1 MGGAQE
7 PGEAGFSRGLLFNFL
22 LITQRAMPD
31 KFPEYPAEVS
41 YSSVEA
47 EVLRFWKKHDIFRKS
62 LDKPGDRVFSFYEGP
77 PTVNGKPGVHHVFSR
92 TIKDI
97 VCRFKSMQGYKVPRK
112 AGWDTHGLPVEI
124 SVEKKLGLKNKA
136 QVEAYGAGEFNAEAA
151 KLVRYHIEDN
161 REGWGRLTEL
171 MGYWVDM
178 DDPYI
183 TCTNDYIESVW
194 WALKTIFDK
203 GLIYKDYKIVPQ
215 DPKSETVLSSH
226 ELALGYKEV
235 KDPSIYVKFKVRGAD
250 EHLLVWTT
258 TPWTLVSNVALC
270 VGPDVEYVKVR
281 TAEDKVY
288 LLAKSRLKVLE
299 RQTGEDDGLVIL
311 DSFRGSILAG
321 LEYEPLF
328 TWAQPDKPCWYVTE
342 GDFVSTEEGTGIVH
356 IAPAFGADDYE
367 LSKKYDLPMLQPVAR
382 NGCFTAEVPDYEGMF
397 FKDADL
403 PIIRRLKEEGKLL
416 RKETITHTYPFSWR
430 YDVPVIYY
438 ARESWYIRTTS
449 IADRMVEHNR
459 HINWCP
465 PEIGAG
471 RFGNWLEENKDWAL
485 SRERFWGTPLP
496 IWVSED
502 FGIGD
507 GPDSGRV
514 FAIGSVAEL
523 EEGFIDIDGKQYRFG
538 DALAGGLV
546 ELDLH
551 KPFVDRIYFVKD
563 GKRFNRTPELI
574 DVWFDSGSMP
584 FAQLHYPFENR
595 ALFEKTFPADFI
607 AEGVDQTRGWF
618 YTLHAIATLIFDK
631 PAYRNLVVNGHL
643 LDRNGQKMS
652 KSKGNVVDPFD
663 TMEKYGADA
672 LRWYLILASP
682 PWRPKSFNTDEIEEE
697 QRKFFR
703 AFVNS
708 YNFFVMYANVDEFTF
723 AEAELPVRVRSELD
737 RWIISCLNSLIS
749 GVELRMQQY
758 DLTGAV
764 RLINDFTVDDLSNW
778 YIRRSRKRFWKGEMG
793 QDKLAAYQT
802 LYHCLETVAK
812 LLAPFTPFIADR
824 IYTSLNGLTGR
835 EPWESVHLCEFP
847 EADNE
852 MIDKP
857 LEHRMK
863 KAQIITS
870 LVRTMR
876 EKASIKVRQ
885 PLKRIML
892 AVDNV
897 ADRREY
903 EQVRDIIVDEVNV
916 GKVEYIEDES
926 AVVSKKA
933 KPNFKSLGP
942 RYGKEVKQLAESIR
956 LLTHKQISA
965 LETAGSLDLEID
977 GKRYT
982 ITSEDVAINRED
994 IEGWLVASDD
1004 VHYIMVALDTEI
1016 TPELEM
1022 LGLARE
1028 LVSRIQA
1035 LRKDSGLEITD
1046 RIALKVAGGAKL
1058 RGAVEANNDYIR
1070 QETLAVTLDIV
1081 SIDTVPGGREERVNG
1096 ELCRLML
1103 EKSKS

>member
-1 MGGAQE
+1 
-7 PGEAGFSRGLLFNFL
+7 
-22 LITQRAMPD
+22 MPD
-31 KFPEYPAEVS
+31 KFPEYPSGVS

-47 EVLRFWKKHDIFRKS
+47 EVLQFWKEHDIFQKS
-62 LDKPGDRVFSFYEGP
+62 LEKPGEEIFSFYEGP

-92 TIKDI
+92 TVKDI

-124 SVEKKLGLKNKA
+124 SVEKKLGLKNKT
-136 QVEAYGAGEFNAEAA
+136 QVEEYGAGEFNAEA
-151 KLVRYHIEDN
+151 KELVYHHIDDN

-178 DDPYI
+178 DDPYV

-235 KDPSIYVKFKVRGAD
+235 KDPSIYVKFRVGDAD
-250 EHLLVWTT
+250 EYLLVWTT
-258 TPWTLVSNVALC
+258 TPWTLLSNVALC
-270 VGPDVEYVKVR
+270 VGPEMEYVKAR
-281 TAEDKVY
+281 TPDGEVY
-288 LLAKSRLKVLE
+288 ILAKSRLQVLE
-299 RQTGEDDGLVIL
+299 QMLGEGEELVIL
-311 DSFRGSILAG
+311 DSFNGSLLAG
-321 LEYEPLF
+321 MEYEPLF
-328 TWAQPDKPCWYVTE
+328 AWTKPEKPCWYLTE

-382 NGCFTAEVPDYEGMF
+382 NGCFTAEIPEYEGMF
-397 FKDADL
+397 FKDVDPL
-403 PIIRRLKEEGKLL
+403 IIRRLKDEGKLL

-449 IADRMVEHNR
+449 IADRMVELNR

-496 IWVSED
+496 IWIAED
-502 FGIGD
+502 FEIGD
-507 GPDSGRV
+507 GPDSGKV
-514 FAIGSVAEL
+514 FAVGSVEEL
-523 EEGFIDIDGKQYRFG
+523 KRGFIDIDDKRHLLG
-538 DALAGGLV
+538 DVLAEELV

-551 KPFVDRIYFVKD
+551 KPFVDRVYFIRD

-574 DVWFDSGSMP
+574 DAWFDSGSMP
-584 FAQLHYPFENR
+584 FAQLHYPFENSE
-595 ALFEKTFPADFI
+595 LFEKTFPADFI

-618 YTLHAIATLIFDK
+618 YTLHAIGTLIFDK
-631 PAYRNLVVNGHL
+631 PSYRNLVVNGHI

-652 KSKGNVVDPFD
+652 KSKGNVVDPFK

-672 LRWYLILASP
+672 LRWYLMLSSP
-682 PWRPKSFNTDEIEEE
+682 PWRPKSFNSGEIEEE

-708 YNFFVMYANVDEFTF
+708 YNFFVMYANVDGFRF
-723 AEAELPVRVRSELD
+723 AEEEIPVSGRSGLD
-737 RWIISCLNSLIS
+737 RWVISCLNSLVS
-749 GVELRMQQY
+749 GVVLRMQQY
-758 DLTGAV
+758 DITGAI

-802 LYHCLETVAK
+802 LYQCLEVVAK

-824 IYTSLNGLTGR
+824 IYMNLNSVAGK
-835 EPWESVHLCEFP
+835 ESWESVHLCELP
-847 EADNE
+847 SVDKEA
-852 MIDKP
+852 IDKL
-857 LEHRMK
+857 LEHRVK
-863 KAQIITS
+863 KAQIVAS

-892 AVDNV
+892 AVDDA
-897 ADRREY
+897 ADRMEY
-903 EQVRDIIVDEVNV
+903 EQVKDIIVDEVNV
-916 GKVEYIEDES
+916 QKVEYIEDES
-926 AVVSKKA
+926 SVVSKKA
-933 KPNFKSLGP
+933 KPDFKSLGP
-942 RYGKEVKQLAESIR
+942 RYGKEVKRIAESIR

-965 LETAGSLDLEID
+965 LEGAGSLELEVH
-977 GKRYT
+977 GKSYT
-982 ITSEDVAINRED
+982 ITREDVVVSRED

-1004 VHYIMVALDTEI
+1004 AHNVMVALDTEI

-1035 LRKDSGLEITD
+1035 FRKDSGLEITD
-1046 RIALKVAGGAKL
+1046 RIILQIAGNDKVV
-1058 RGAVEANNDYIR
+1058 RAVESNSEYIR

-1081 SIDTVPGGREERVNG
+1081 PIDAVPNGREESVNG
-1096 ELCRLML
+1096 ELCRLVL
-1103 EKSKS
+1103 DKSKS